1 MASPIRGL
9 VASLACAVLIAA
21 CSGDDPSVNPIPV
34 VPGGPTTSETIT
46 ATDQASPTTTEPVTD
61 TPSASPAA
69 TTATGAPTETAPAEP
84 TEPPGSQLTPVADGG
99 AVGSNGRALLRGDR
113 RRIVL
118 EIDVQSGVT
127 VDSAAVD
134 HRVDELS
141 RYVDK
146 ADGVVLE
153 GGNNFTSQKDAWTVE
168 DLRDA
173 MAINRSTF
181 SDDTQV
187 SVHLLYVR
195 GGHVADGQTTQAI
208 GLAYSASTIALFP
221 ERWAGFGSVL
231 GSGRAVERAVLV
243 HELGHLLGLVNL
255 THESPHDREDPDHPG
270 HSTNRQ
276 SVMHYAIEST
286 LIGQVFSG
294 PPPDR
299 FDEADADD
307 LEGLRT
313 GRL

>member
-1 MASPIRGL
+1 
-9 VASLACAVLIAA
+9 
-21 CSGDDPSVNPIPV
+21 
-34 VPGGPTTSETIT
+34 
-46 ATDQASPTTTEPVTD
+46 
-61 TPSASPAA
+61 
-69 TTATGAPTETAPAEP
+69 
-84 TEPPGSQLTPVADGG
+84 
-99 AVGSNGRALLRGDR
+99 
-113 RRIVL
+113 VL
-118 EIDVQSGVT
+118 EIDVQSGVM

-134 HRVDELS
+134 HLVDELS

-146 ADGVVLE
+146 PDGIVLA

-168 DLRDA
+168 ELRDA

-187 SVHLLYVR
+187 SVHVLYVR

-255 THESPHDREDPDHPG
+255 THTSPHDREDPEHPG
-270 HSTNRQ
+270 HSTNRG

-286 LIGQVFSG
+286 LIGQVFTG

-299 FDEADADD
+299 FDETDADD
-307 LEGLRT
+307 LDGLRT